1 MTEVSEFSWLLI
13 GVKNPLWFYPF
24 QLCSPFGVVFIPCTR
39 QFFWRSWWVWGFAHF
54 SSKAVPEEFKA
65 LIKEKN
71 LTFLHN
77 THFKKHLSFYVSSS
91 TFEESS
97 RRNLFWN
104 LSPESRINQA
114 LEAWLQT
121 YHKGSLHWRS
131 SRRLRFLLF
140 WEQTLL
146 FDVMHSV
153 RSI

>member
-1 MTEVSEFSWLLI
+1 MILSFPIVLTLWCCFHSLYKTIFLKKLVSLR
-13 GVKNPLWFYPF
+13 
-24 QLCSPFGVVFIPCTR
+24 LCSFFLKGSTR
-39 QFFWRSWWVWGFAHF
+39 RVQGSYRR
-54 SSKAVPEEFKA
+54 
-65 LIKEKN
+65 KN

-91 TFEESS
+91 TFEEGS

-146 FDVMHSV
+146 FDVMCSI